1 MCILIDHPA
10 NTNFNDT
17 LLADFYDFNSDGFGA
32 MYAEA
37 GKLVIVKTL
46 GTPAEIEAIYKK
58 ELAHRDCIIHY
69 RMKTHGDIDLDN
81 CHPYRINDDIWMAHN
96 GILSMGNP
104 INKAKSDTWHFIEY
118 ILRPAL
124 NGDPDLIFDQD
135 YQDYLSSMIGGSN
148 KFAFMHS
155 SGQSVIINEHAGV
168 RHQGAWLSNTYAWS
182 AHLYGHGARYAN
194 PVGYG
199 MYKTTPTTSTVSTK
213 SYSSSLS
220 AWDKFEAEDDE
231 LFEYNASYDIRPKPS
246 KKQNYNKV
254 LRAAYN
260 CYKRGSLQLI
270 DWVLAAPE
278 KAEFLLL
285 EWYGETHEY
294 EMAELVHSDPDSAA
308 EMIYTLFADG
318 SVNESE
324 IL

>member
-1 MCILIDHPA
+1 MCILINHPA
-10 NTNFNDT
+10 NTNFSDE
-17 LLADFYDFNSDGFGA
+17 LLADFHDFNSDGFGA

-37 GKLVIVKTL
+37 GKLVVVKTL
-46 GTPAEIEAIYKK
+46 GTPQQIEAIYKK

-69 RMKTHGDIDLDN
+69 RMKTHGNIDLDN
-81 CHPYRINDDIWMAHN
+81 CHPYRINDDVWMAHN
-96 GILSMGNP
+96 GILAMGNP
-104 INKAKSDTWHFIEY
+104 ILKAKSDTWHFIEF

-124 NGDPDLIFDQD
+124 NADPDLLFDQD
-135 YQDYLSSMIGGSN
+135 YQEYMASMIGASN

-155 SGQSVIINEHAGV
+155 SGQSVIINEQAGV
-168 RHQGAWLSNTYAWS
+168 KHQGAWLSNTYAWS
-182 AHLYGHGARYAN
+182 AHKYGHGARYAS

-199 MYKTTPTTSTVSTK
+199 MYNTTSTK

-220 AWDKFEAEDDE
+220 AWDQFNAEDDGVD
-231 LFEYNASYDIRPKPS
+231 YDIVDSSYDVRPKGS
-246 KKQNYNKV
+246 KKMNYNKV

-260 CYKRGSLQLI
+260 CYRRGSLQLV
-270 DWVLAAPE
+270 DWVLAAPD

-285 EWYGETHEY
+285 EWYGEAHEY
-294 EMAELVHSDPDSAA
+294 EMAEMVHSDPDGAA
-308 EMIYTLFADG
+308 EMIYTLFSDG